1 MATNIDPRIKK
12 FKKIISIDP
21 YNNIYYEYKDKS
33 LKPLKELYYDSKNFV
48 ISYIKNRD
56 MIIASL
62 DLGYGIDEAEIED
75 IIFMKA
81 YDELGLDPEKEYSIF
96 HQRASSD
103 PNSGIYNIFIIEPE
117 ILEQTF
123 KNALEK
129 TTYIDLIIPAPLL
142 YKSLYT
148 SNTLEASEAHC
159 FIYFTMDDAFVT
171 IYNDG
176 EFIYSKSLEF
186 SLTQIYERYCA
197 MVGERVDE
205 KEFFTT
211 LEAEGLKATD
221 STYQQNLMKI
231 FNDIFLQINDII
243 IYAKRAY
250 RIDIIKRLFLGSIK
264 SPIIGLGDYG
274 YNYLGIPAFNLDFNF
289 NIKNDDWYVDQFQY
303 MMVQSGLDHIQS
315 PDKFVN
321 LTQNPRPPVFAKRAS
336 GQFIISTIIS
346 SLIALGWPLY
356 YIFIAYST
364 DVYNLKLDSE
374 NRKLSAIASRYKK
387 ILKEKR
393 DTIKKYKS
401 ELKGLKTTF
410 EGKAKTLTYIHD
422 KKVDYNLKSKFL
434 NQIAKDLIENGVKIE
449 ELKSDGDNFT
459 LYLVSGDDKKITKYI
474 KYISSKYSKD
484 IKHIDIKRISQT
496 EEDLL
501 YRGILKVSFL

>member
-33 LKPLKELYYDSKNFV
+33 LKPLKELYYDAKNFV
-48 ISYIKNRD
+48 ISYVKNRD

-96 HQRASSD
+96 HQRVSND
-103 PNSGIYNIFIIEPE
+103 PNSGVYNIFIIEPE
-117 ILEQTF
+117 VLEQTF
-123 KNALEK
+123 EATLEK
-129 TTYIDLIIPAPLL
+129 TTYIDLVIPAPLL

-221 STYQQNLMKI
+221 SIYQQNLMKI

-289 NIKNDDWYVDQFQY
+289 DIKNDDWYVDQFQY
-303 MMVQSGLDHIQS
+303 MMVQSGLDYIQS

-336 GQFIISTIIS
+336 GQFIISTILS
-346 SLIALGWPLY
+346 SLVALGWPLY

-374 NRKLSAIASRYKK
+374 NRKLSAITAKYKK

-401 ELKGLKTTF
+401 ELKGLKATF

-474 KYISSKYSKD
+474 KYISSKYSKT

-496 EEDLL
+496 PEDSL